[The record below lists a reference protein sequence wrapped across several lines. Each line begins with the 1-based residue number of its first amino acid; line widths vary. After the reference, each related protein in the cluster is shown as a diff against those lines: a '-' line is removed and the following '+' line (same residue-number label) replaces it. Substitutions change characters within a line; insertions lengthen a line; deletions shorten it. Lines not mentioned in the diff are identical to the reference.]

1 MAEEKKIKTSSF
13 MRFFGLDEASQR
25 KDFDKRWDT
34 PKMKAKF
41 IDEDAWLEAKEDAWQ
56 HHLRGDEDKTVYMT
70 LGAHEGLGRSGP
82 LQILV
87 NSIGT
92 DNLDALFYD
101 CAPGLT
107 RQANSTYELT
117 LGNSQRLKRLC
128 DKLNDDNRYQEL
140 KGKYDELQKHY
151 DELKKERDTLV
162 QGLVENAKA
171 GRQR

>member
-1 MAEEKKIKTSSF
+1 MAEQKKIKTSSF

-25 KDFDKRWDT
+25 KDFDKRWDD
-34 PKMKAKF
+34 PDIKAKF
-41 IDEDAWLEAKEDAWQ
+41 IDEAAWLEAKEEAWKN
-56 HHLRGDEDKTVYMT
+56 GDKDKTIYMT
-70 LGAHEGLGRSGP
+70 FGAHKGLGRSGP

-128 DKLNDDNRYQEL
+128 DKLDDDNRYQEL